1 MNMDK
6 MGKGESVK
14 QRTKKKHM
22 TCGAEE
28 LVSAAVGADI
38 ISGGYGGLML
48 IADAVGMRAALVRH
62 KNESPCGCIP
72 IAYTELMYDDMKE
85 CADRLVMSITPDEE
99 DTMRIIVVGDDAG
112 RLEENLRA
120 ALAYDDELACFDRR
134 FERIPGTLRDL
145 ILAGRRAAFSDT
157 SRGRENEDIFLI
169 LLDKDG
175 NETEIRLSDSVDEN
189 TENGFYC
196 AGGVL
201 NVRAGG
207 ELFTL
212 DVPEYVRGFVFA
224 CRSGENNLLLQN
236 GSSRA
241 TLMIPRAGAAVRSD
255 S

>member
-6 MGKGESVK
+6 MGKGESVT

-112 RLEENLRA
+112 RLE
-120 ALAYDDELACFDRR
+120 
-134 FERIPGTLRDL
+134 RIPGTLRDL

-175 NETEIRLSDSVDEN
+175 NETEIRLSDSGDEN

-224 CRSGENNLLLQN
+224 CCSGENNILLQN